1 VRPSLPPCP
10 SITRI
15 FIVYQPLVLCMQR
28 RPMRRRLPA
37 GIKKRH
43 RHSLGEYGYLPDTT
57 FVRKHTYRG
66 RRLVPNQPAYASKS
80 ILAKRLLNVN
90 NRLRRTCRRLCFPI
104 LPFADGNDATPPPQ
118 PTGAEQRKAPPLP
131 PPEWHEWCQ
140 TVSAAPPDA
149 WGRCRGY
156 HPARNA

>member
-1 VRPSLPPCP
+1 MKKTICLLLAL
-10 SITRI
+10 I
-15 FIVYQPLVLCMQR
+15 LVLSV
-28 RPMRRRLPA
+28 PTTVFAEENGPA
-37 GIKKRH
+37 ASGTC
-43 RHSLGEYGYLPDTT
+43 GESATWTYADGTLTISG
-57 FVRKHTYRG
+57 TYRG

-90 NRLRRTCRRLCFPI
+90 NRLRRTCRRLCFLI